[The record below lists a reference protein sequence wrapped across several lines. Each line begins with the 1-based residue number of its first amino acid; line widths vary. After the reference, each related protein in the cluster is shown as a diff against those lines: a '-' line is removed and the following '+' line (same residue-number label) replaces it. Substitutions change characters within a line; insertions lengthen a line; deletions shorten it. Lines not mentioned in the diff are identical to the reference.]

1 MILMSEKRQNTDN
14 RFSMRE
20 KIADAIDISKDII
33 MDTVLIRLIGTHKV
47 TLENYKGILE
57 YSDRQIKV
65 RAKPKCVCIQGSSLE
80 IICLTD
86 ELLNI
91 RGYIEKISFVS

>member
-1 MILMSEKRQNTDN
+1 MSEKRQNTDN

-33 MDTVLIRLIGTHKV
+33 MDTVLIRLIGTHEV

-65 RAKPKCVCIQGSSLE
+65 RAKPRCVCIQGSSLE